1 MRIAKD
7 DVPVRI
13 NAPGA
18 VARQQTDLEMR
29 PDSERWAR
37 NIFRW
42 APARTLRRY

>member
-18 VARQQTDLEMR
+18 VARQQTDFGDATGFGAIITAKSFNSISCE
-29 PDSERWAR
+29 
-37 NIFRW
+37 
-42 APARTLRRY
+42 